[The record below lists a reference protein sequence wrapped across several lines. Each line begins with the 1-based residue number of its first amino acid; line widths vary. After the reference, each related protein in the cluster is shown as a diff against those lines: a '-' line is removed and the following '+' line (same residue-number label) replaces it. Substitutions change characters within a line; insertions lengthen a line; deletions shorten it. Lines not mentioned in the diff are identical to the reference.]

1 LAVLLDQ
8 LGASPAFIGG
18 TSSGARLS
26 MLYNQRHP
34 QNVKGLLLM
43 RVTGGDFAAGRLPET
58 YYGQFI
64 KAAQQGG
71 MKAVCDHEQYQER
84 IQANPSNLPRLMAMD
99 PKEYIRVMEHWL
111 SIFLRGPR
119 KPVLG
124 MEDDVMRAI
133 KVPTIVIPGNDKTHA
148 SVNGI
153 AAASLIPNSILFQL
167 PLEDQ
172 DVAVL
177 PFSDWE
183 PHEATLAQVLTEFM
197 NKVLQ
202 SASH

>member
-1 LAVLLDQ
+1 MKRIGKMDLIALA
-8 LGASPAFIGG
+8 ASVAFIGG

-26 MLYNQRHP
+26 MLFNQRHP

-99 PKEYIRVMEHWL
+99 PFWL
-111 SIFLRGPR
+111 R
-119 KPVLG
+119 
-124 MEDDVMRAI
+124 
-133 KVPTIVIPGNDKTHA
+133 
-148 SVNGI
+148 
-153 AAASLIPNSILFQL
+153 
-167 PLEDQ
+167 
-172 DVAVL
+172 AVL
-177 PFSDWE
+177 HYDVGDPEVSRLK
-183 PHEATLAQVLTEFM
+183 EALSTWKA
-197 NKVLQ
+197 
-202 SASH
+202 